1 MYLWGTLGHLIQL
14 TTHPEWI
21 AKIRAEVAQVAAKY
35 AEDPT
40 APVHEQL
47 RCVPLEAW
55 ETELPLMEMALKE
68 TMRLNFQTPM
78 VRRNT
83 TNEDILVGDEVIP
96 GRALVVSDV
105 KEIIHVGH
113 HSLRLDSCSVLPQY
127 LRSHEPRNLPRSRSL
142 GSCSVLARAGR
153 RQESTSCIPW
163 MGFWKASL
171 SRNESTSALR
181 TSLCATMQLTLA
193 LDTVRQTGANHDIR
207 FLYLQIRV
215 RCFGQ

>member
-1 MYLWGTLGHLIQL
+1 MDIVGFIFGGFFAGVVNTGIIASCEFDSQPSPPSITQLNTYSPSGHLIQL

-47 RCVPLEAW
+47 LCIPLEAW

-83 TNEDILVGDEVIP
+83 TEEDIMVGDEAIP
-96 GRALVVSDV
+96 GRALVVSDLN
-105 KEIIHVGH
+105 GLNQFARF
-113 HSLRLDSCSVLPQY
+113 SPRLDSCIVLPQY
-127 LRSHEPRNLPRSRSL
+127 LRSHEPGNLSRSRSL
-142 GSCSVLARAGR
+142 GPR
-153 RQESTSCIPW
+153 
-163 MGFWKASL
+163 
-171 SRNESTSALR
+171 
-181 TSLCATMQLTLA
+181 
-193 LDTVRQTGANHDIR
+193 
-207 FLYLQIRV
+207 
-215 RCFGQ
+215 